1 MIERVVF
8 KTALWL
14 GSLFVVTFTE
24 RKCWA
29 WYVRRLD
36 EASTN
41 DEVDDLNRWVL
52 GHCPRNAKIASWIA
66 YFAWR
71 DTLAFFLGLVML
83 GGVLVWI
90 LYRIWMMVV

>member
-1 MIERVVF
+1 MIERIVF
-8 KTALWL
+8 KAALWL

-36 EASTN
+36 EASTDN
-41 DEVDDLNRWVL
+41 EVDKLNRWVL
-52 GHCPRNAKIASWIA
+52 ERCPRNAKIASWIA

-71 DTLAFFLGLVML
+71 DTLAFFLGMAMI
-83 GGVLVWI
+83 GGLLVW
-90 LYRIWMMVV
+90 LVYRIWLMVV